1 MLRCRICNCYCDP
14 SDLENM
20 VCDDCRAE
28 IERQKSPKDKVELL
42 MLAEFRQMDL
52 KEVFGI

>member
-28 IERQKSPKDKVELL
+28 LERQQSQKEKAELL
-42 MLAEFRQMDL
+42 MSAEFRQMHL
-52 KEVFGI
+52 KEMFRI